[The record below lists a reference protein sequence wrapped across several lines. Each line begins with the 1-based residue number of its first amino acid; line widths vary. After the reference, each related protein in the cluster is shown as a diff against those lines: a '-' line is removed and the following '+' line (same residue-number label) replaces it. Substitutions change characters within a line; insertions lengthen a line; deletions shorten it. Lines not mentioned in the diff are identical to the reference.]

1 MSRQE
6 CAHCRQLASP
16 LLLPPAPVVS
26 WTRTEAGHR
35 AASGQA
41 GQLTADS
48 RDNTLDT
55 PSVLY
60 IHPTLKAVLRRYD
73 QPS

>member
-1 MSRQE
+1 MKVFLSQGVVLK
-6 CAHCRQLASP
+6 CFLV
-16 LLLPPAPVVS
+16 LPPATRSPVVS

-41 GQLTADS
+41 GQLTRDS

-60 IHPTLKAVLRRYD
+60 IQGV
-73 QPS
+73 Q